1 MRQSRG
7 VGWVRGKA
15 GRSSPWAGRCVA
27 RTCCWKPVGSA
38 WKALD
43 VPVLA
48 SGKQTHTTSLE
59 TPAAAPERAS
69 RPRPLSW
76 PCDREAQPTQ
86 ATRQHLLQS
95 CLAVWGHGPGD
106 SDFSPPC
113 STHWGHT
120 EAPRACHSPLGSPS
134 PATSGSTRP
143 RTSGPLPLLFP
154 LPVHCSLEAPALHSL
169 PRLHVSARAPLSEWT
184 SLITPLNTAAPPP
197 HIPLA
202 PLMCVYP

>member
-1 MRQSRG
+1 MWQG
-7 VGWVRGKA
+7 LVA
-15 GRSSPWAGRCVA
+15 GSLWAQPGRHWTSQSSP
-27 RTCCWKPVGSA
+27 P
-38 WKALD
+38 
-43 VPVLA
+43 
-48 SGKQTHTTSLE
+48 
-59 TPAAAPERAS
+59 AS
-69 RPRPLSW
+69 RHTPPPWRHLPPHQNVRAGLGPSPGSVTERPRSLK
-76 PCDREAQPTQ
+76 AQPTQ
-86 ATRQHLLQS
+86 AARQHLLQS